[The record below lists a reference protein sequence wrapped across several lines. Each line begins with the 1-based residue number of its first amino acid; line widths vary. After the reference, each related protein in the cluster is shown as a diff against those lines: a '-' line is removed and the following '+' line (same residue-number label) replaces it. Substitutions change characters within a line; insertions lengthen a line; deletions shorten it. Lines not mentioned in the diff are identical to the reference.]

1 MIQVF
6 DTIEG
11 SGYPLGFCF
20 RRQGER
26 PAIFAGHEGDTIFR
40 VDARAMGAHQ
50 KEALVHEGS
59 NGPAWRLVSDEGPY
73 LKGSDMAPFP
83 LGFFNAGLQ
92 ADLLGRLSWIAAARK
107 IRVSSVALKLDNE
120 FSFSGSFFK
129 GDGKGTAEAADI
141 RLSITGEAPA
151 DEVADWVRDAVRSS
165 PALAAM
171 SRPLDSTFAIYVN
184 GIRREVTLTLPST
197 APDAPDPLK
206 TYSAPPGP
214 IRDGKDLGGVITK
227 IPRPPVETEL
237 MPSAGSKFVLRVLGS
252 SRLPDLQQGITD
264 VQTWLKAPAGSHF
277 GFQTDEK
284 NLTQPSGPSGL
295 ALLSAGVSFCYMTQ
309 LLRYAEYLKYKVR
322 AIRMVQYNAFGLRR
336 GDDGALHGDVGP
348 VDTHLF
354 LHGDE
359 PDEVMQRL
367 LVMGAQTC
375 YLHAALKAALAPQV
389 EVRYNGM
396 ALNSLGSVNACSP
409 PSV

>member
-1 MIQVF
+1 MIQVH

-11 SGYPLGFCF
+11 SGHPLGFCVK
-20 RRQGER
+20 RQGER
-26 PAIFAGHEGDTIFR
+26 PALFAGHPADAIFR

-50 KEALVHEGS
+50 KEALVYEGRD
-59 NGPAWRLVSDEGPY
+59 GPGWRVVSDEGPY

-83 LGFFNAGLQ
+83 LGFFNSGLQ
-92 ADLLGRLSWIAAARK
+92 ADLLGHLSRLATASG
-107 IRVSSVALKLDNE
+107 IRLRTVALELDNG

-129 GDGKGTAEAADI
+129 GDGKGTAEAAQV
-141 RLSITGEAPA
+141 RLAIEAEAEPREIA
-151 DEVADWVRDAVRSS
+151 KLVRSAVLAS

-171 SRPLDSTFAIYVN
+171 RQPLDSTFAIYVN
-184 GIRREVTLTLPST
+184 GIRREVTMTKPSP

-206 TYSAPPGP
+206 VYPRPPTP
-214 IRDGKDLGGVITK
+214 LADGKDLGGIVSK
-227 IPRPPVETEL
+227 IPQPPVATDM
-237 MPSAGSKFVLRVLGS
+237 MPSAGAKFDLRVLGH
-252 SRLPDLQQGITD
+252 SRLEDQDQGSTD

-277 GFQTDEK
+277 GFKTDE
-284 NLTQPSGPSGL
+284 NSLVAPAAPSGL

-322 AIRMVQYNAFGLRR
+322 GIRMVQYNPFSVRR
-336 GDDGALHGDVGP
+336 DEQGALHGDVGP

-359 PDEVMQRL
+359 PDEVMQKL

-375 YLHAALKAALAPQV
+375 YLHAALKAALPPVV
-389 EVRYNGM
+389 ELTFNGH
-396 ALNSLGSVNACSP
+396 ALAMD
-409 PSV
+409 

>member
-1 MIQVF
+1 MIQVH

-20 RRQGER
+20 RRAGER
-26 PAIFAGHEGDTIFR
+26 PGLFAGRPGEAVLR

-50 KEALVHEGS
+50 KEAVVHEGP

-92 ADLLGRLSWIAAARK
+92 ADLMGQIARAAATCAATLSD
-107 IRVSSVALKLDNE
+107 IHLELDSG

-129 GDGKGTAEAADI
+129 GDGRGTAEPAQVRIAVQSGEPAPLVTEVLRRALAA
-141 RLSITGEAPA
+141 
-151 DEVADWVRDAVRSS
+151 S

-171 SRPLDSTFAIYVN
+171 STPLDCTFALYVN
-184 GIRREVTLTLPST
+184 GIRRDVTLARPSS
-197 APDAPDPLK
+197 AADASDPLK
-206 TYSAPPGP
+206 TY
-214 IRDGKDLGGVITK
+214 
-227 IPRPPVETEL
+227 PRPPAPVLDNIDLPGIVSKKPAPAVETQE
-237 MPSAGSKFVLRVLGS
+237 MPASGVKFDLRVLGA
-252 SRLPDLQQGITD
+252 SRWKDQQRNLTEVD
-264 VQTWLKAPAGSHF
+264 VRLKAPPGSGF
-277 GFQTDEK
+277 GFCTDESAVV
-284 NLTQPSGPSGL
+284 PSVAPTGL
-295 ALLSAGVSFCYMTQ
+295 AMLSAGISFCYMTQ

-322 AIRMVQYNAFGLRR
+322 AIRVVQFNPYSLSM
-336 GDDGALHGDVGP
+336 GDDARLAGGAAP

-367 LVMGAQTC
+367 LAMGAQTC
-375 YLHAALKAALAPQV
+375 YLHAALKSALPPVVSATL
-389 EVRYNGM
+389 NGRP
-396 ALNSLGSVNACSP
+396 LPLD
-409 PSV
+409 

>member
-1 MIQVF
+1 MIQVS

-11 SGYPLGFCF
+11 TGYPLGFCF
-20 RRQGER
+20 RREGAR
-26 PAIFAGHEGDTIFR
+26 TGALAGAVGRTTLR

-50 KEALVHEGS
+50 KEALVLEGIP
-59 NGPAWRLVSDEGPY
+59 GPAWRLVSDEGPY

-92 ADLLGRLSWIAAARK
+92 ADLLGRLARLIASRTLA
-107 IRVSSVALKLDNE
+107 VTEVGLELDNT

-129 GDGKGTAEAADI
+129 GDGKGTAEPAKV
-141 RLSITGEAPA
+141 RLALNGTAP
-151 DEVADWVRDAVRSS
+151 DEDVRGLVRDAVAAS

-171 SRPLDSTFAIYVN
+171 RTPLDNTFALYVN
-184 GIRREVTLTLPST
+184 GIRRVVTQAQPSA

-206 TYSAPPGP
+206 TYRTPPTP
-214 IRDGKDLGGVITK
+214 LDDGKDLPAITSK
-227 IPRPPVETEL
+227 TPGAAVATEV
-237 MPSAGSKFVLRVLGS
+237 MPSSGTKFELHVLGQS
-252 SRLPDLQQGITD
+252 SLTDIVRGLTRIKTRLQ
-264 VQTWLKAPAGSHF
+264 APPGSHF
-277 GFQTDEK
+277 GFETDE
-284 NLTQPSGPSGL
+284 LSVTEPAGPSGL

-322 AIRMVQYNAFGLRR
+322 AIRIVQYNPFTLQAGA
-336 GDDGALHGDVGP
+336 DGAEIGGVGP

-375 YLHAALKAALAPQV
+375 YLHAALKAALPPRL
-389 EVRYNGM
+389 EMHYNG
-396 ALNSLGSVNACSP
+396 ASLDVA
-409 PSV
+409 